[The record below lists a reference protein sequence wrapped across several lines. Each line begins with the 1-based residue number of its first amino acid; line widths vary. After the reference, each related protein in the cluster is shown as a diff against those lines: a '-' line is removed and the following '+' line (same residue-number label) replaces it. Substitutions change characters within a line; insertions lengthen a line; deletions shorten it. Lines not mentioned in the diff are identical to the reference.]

1 MDQVA
6 PRTTSAAAAE
16 AATAPPTAFTMTAD
30 ETAPIDHHATTSKP
44 FFKSTQPR
52 SHPANASVSHVTTK
66 AEITNPSASS
76 FSSSSSSSSSARVK
90 SVPIPPPLLLKRPQ
104 SRSSMSSMEDDHSS
118 KQSGSAASLPPQPM
132 MSGTANKPIPSS
144 SSSSS
149 NKKKTV
155 WTHGSSGDEMAS
167 SLGSDSDMLT
177 AAAHR
182 VKTPPS
188 ATTSPMY
195 SLRYANSPPAGSGG
209 KYMIKSKRSS
219 WIVDA
224 GAERGV
230 AGGGGGGG
238 AGASSST
245 GALATT
251 MTSDTVNS
259 HSTPST
265 PVSLP
270 ETVRFSRSRKSST
283 IDENNTTRSKLRE
296 SNFFFDKHQRASSI
310 SSILTDNISVL
321 SGSDE
326 YDASCHD
333 DNHGG
338 ASVTTSPTNAG
349 MHRRH
354 SGSSSLLRDMSSAQ
368 LADIINGNIPN
379 PVYSHHPST
388 TIPEYQQSIQTFLKR
403 QLSSSTMISPRSIP
417 EADKDVVEIDLD
429 DSFTCP
435 YNSAVDTHARYQSPV
450 YPAIFLNNNNN
461 DMHPGNIPEAVQA
474 VDTMDVNGMDS
485 ISVPDVD
492 EEDYF
497 TWTAPPCQE
506 SKSVPIR
513 RRSLSK
519 STKSAHKGSYAH
531 KLQSSRL
538 AKIRKWSPY
547 HHHHHHHQQHHY
559 QQHPPHWIN
568 WMDANAIHAN
578 DKIASWWNSV
588 IQQLDNT
595 DSVQPQQQQQQP
607 AAAPP
612 PCLASEKKQPNKHH
626 MSLHLHDLSYQFPAA
641 AAAAATTSS
650 STNVAA
656 TTTIEPVVNNN
667 NSHNNSS
674 STACSTPTRSHHVSV
689 GYRFNH
695 PTNKNPFQHFGENY
709 DSFTSPHKLPL
720 SKQQQQQNACPRL
733 TIKTRLY
740 AAKEACNLELRR
752 IIDGLNEYVERGLLY
767 QKEEQDLL
775 NWDASIRQ
783 QQQMHF
789 SDDDDEEQEP
799 QHQHQHQQQE
809 KEEGDMVAMISE
821 DSYLPTPFIL
831 TLQDVIC
838 LAQSVLDTDLE
849 VFLENSGACA
859 DTVSSIQA
867 VGLKWEYHREWP
879 CREWYVRLLL
889 SVAAL
894 NRVVEWWQAERSFWS
909 NATATT
915 PTPTTTT
922 TTSNSTTT
930 TVTPLFKPTLLLTD
944 EGATPTMRTRD
955 SSVMSTIYPTTATTI
970 NASEDET
977 TCQLQEEAD
986 MGQSRTIVMELSL
999 TSSTIQYLSP
1009 VWHDVI
1015 GTRPQSMIGLDI
1027 SQLLEP
1033 QDKDVFCTATA
1044 EMLADD
1050 SRTVEVVFHVV
1061 HDQDPAK
1068 PFVMEGKGM
1077 LMYNHVT
1084 GEPSHTMWV
1093 IKLLE
1098 VARRWST
1105 TLMEHPP
1112 ATTAVSDVVSA
1123 EAQRPPPFL
1132 CEKKMASSSVIESIK
1147 TVAMRRAI
1155 SQGGA
1160 PVSQSMDSTSHLLTL
1175 SPALCNICE
1184 RWVVAAFFEQHAE
1197 LCAEIHRAEM
1207 DVVTCNDSLT
1217 ELRHYVQG
1225 LCDLTT
1231 SEVQELESN
1240 PESLLLHQ
1248 VDTIFE
1254 DDENDENDM
1263 VSISSEKDSIF
1274 GDEALPLEEDKVSP
1288 LERKRAE
1295 LEKYMCLLDIMNTAL
1310 SIATPGSDE
1319 DDTAAA
1325 AAAAETATTDEE
1337 NAHGPHSPR
1346 LRQSSV
1352 SKAKIIQILYWRAPQ
1367 ADDAD
1372 TESLIHDIEVITK
1385 SKVDSVNRMQDC
1397 LEYNE
1402 RTRKSFQM
1410 NVMHDSE
1417 WSEFVVPPDAK
1428 KEAEEAEEEDEKDK
1442 KLQEASSPDDKA
1454 PPPVIAEQSNSQQRM
1469 PQPPALQPLQPPVA
1483 PIKKPCEDEDNKG
1496 NVNRKKSIFKK
1507 IKDWKSKGRRC
1518 SSKQSKRTSKRK
1530 QNNNNNTSSSSTMS
1544 GHVPPPV
1551 STNTTATATTAATS
1565 ISGTTRILEMEVID
1579 TPMASPKFPPLSGGA
1594 VVIPPPRRSSLTH
1607 QQQQRLQQQS
1617 SGATTPALVKSPL
1630 SPLPAAAVSSTTTST
1645 TNSSATTRP
1654 VPPSIKDFDIIKPIS
1669 KGAFG
1674 SVFLAKKRVTGD
1686 YYAIKFLKKSD
1697 MIAKNQVTNVK
1708 AERMILMTQT
1718 DSPFVTKLYY
1728 TFQSKDYLYLVM
1740 EYLNGGDCSSL
1751 IKVLGTLPCEW
1762 ARNYLAEVT
1771 LGLSYLHDRHI
1782 IHRDL
1787 KPDNLLIDQNGHLK
1801 LTDFGLSRIGFL
1813 DRRVRDELSHGP
1825 FSLLPSSPAPSRSGT
1840 PPQSPSAN
1848 SSSSSSMPLSTSGK
1862 LYKHS
1867 YFSLLFDGKKNR
1879 RGSQASSASGGGGES
1894 IHGGNPSSSSSS
1906 FVHNGE
1912 TINAP
1917 LNLLHDDV
1925 NPTTSNSSSNS
1936 IATSTA
1942 STRPHRQRT
1951 SSGLLSSGLITPAT
1965 FAVHGATTTNTAS
1978 ATTATDTGNSHHH
1991 QAEQQ
1996 QQQQQQEQAVG
2007 TPDYLAPESILG
2019 TGQDSM
2025 VDWWALGVICYE
2037 FLYGYPP
2044 FHAET
2049 PDKVFENILS
2059 RNIDWHKDDI
2069 QLPEEAYDFM
2079 ERLLTLDPEQR
2090 LGRNGPE
2097 EVRQH
2102 PFFKDLDWDTL
2113 LSESPSFVPQP
2124 MHEEDTDYFDARGAT
2139 MMMGQQQDNVQN
2151 LVLEEIKRAQAIINE
2166 QDPDSVALVDG
2177 NSVQEATSEAAHA
2190 DNSSSN
2196 AEAPPFDD
2204 VDFGTF
2210 VYKNLPVLEKANE
2223 DAIRKI
2229 RHERIVANTS
2239 SAAATAAM
2247 DRTHF
2252 RSLPAI
2258 SRRKRSSIAETVV
2271 HMRNGSSSS
2280 SSTGSN
2286 SSSTTSSLPPLSM
2299 IKTNTT
2305 SVSTSLPCTPPLAL
2319 SPSSSAKVMSS
2330 NAMSP
2335 NTTTTI
2341 PPYRRSVDTS
2351 HAPLNHAEKLK
2362 MAEDATP
2369 NRVRSVSSPGNRVA
2383 ILAAA
2388 AAAAASM
2395 GSPSSTH
2402 YHQHGP
2408 PPPISTSVAGS
2419 SPTSATSHQSSSSAS
2434 SSCTNSPLADKSHRH
2449 NMPLPLHIA
2458 SSSSSHPLD
2467 TTETAVSSPLSAS
2480 TQFAAPITT
2489 TTTRTMNCL
2498 IADDNPISCKI
2509 LETILQLLQCRCVI
2523 VRNGAQAIRCAMGD
2537 KVQFDFIFMDIRM
2550 PIIDGE
2556 AAARMIKST
2565 NNINRNTPI
2574 IAVTAYE
2581 RTLQLASVFDDTLCK
2596 PVTKEIVSRCIR
2608 HLHELQHTHNNNNN
2622 NAIHWSLSNSSVSSS
2637 SMHQQH
2643 PMESVFPL
2651 STSSSPVNAKDTFSY
2666 PQPQH
2671 HSHQHSSLT
2680 SPPSSSSAT
2689 TCHHHQPL
2697 PHPSSSPSVAS
2708 VKRRPSDALFTSLAA
2723 LE

>member
-6 PRTTSAAAAE
+6 PRTTSAAE
-16 AATAPPTAFTMTAD
+16 AAPPTASIMTAAD
-30 ETAPIDHHATTSKP
+30 EAASIDNHAAISQP

-52 SHPANASVSHVTTK
+52 SSPANASVSHVTTK
-66 AEITNPSASS
+66 AEITNPSASNS
-76 FSSSSSSSSSARVK
+76 RVK
-90 SVPIPPPLLLKRPQ
+90 GVPIPPPLLLKRRL
-104 SRSSMSSMEDDHSS
+104 SRSSMSSMDDDHSS
-118 KQSGSAASLPPQPM
+118 KQSGSAVSLPLQVSPII
-132 MSGTANKPIPSS
+132 SGTASRPISS
-144 SSSSS
+144 
-149 NKKKTV
+149 KTKSM
-155 WTHGSSGDEMAS
+155 WTHGNSGDEMAS
-167 SLGSDSDMLT
+167 SLGSESDTIANKIKT
-177 AAAHR
+177 A
-182 VKTPPS
+182 PS
-188 ATTSPMY
+188 ATSPMH

-224 GAERGV
+224 GVERGGGI
-230 AGGGGGGG
+230 GGGGVVQ
-238 AGASSST
+238 
-245 GALATT
+245 TT
-251 MTSDTVNS
+251 DASDTMN
-259 HSTPST
+259 STPSA
-265 PVSLP
+265 PGSLP

-296 SNFFFDKHQRASSI
+296 SNFFFDRHQRTSSI

-326 YDASCHD
+326 YESCHD
-333 DNHGG
+333 NDG
-338 ASVTTSPTNAG
+338 SVISAAG
-349 MHRRH
+349 NNKH
-354 SGSSSLLRDMSSAQ
+354 SSECLLRNMSSAE

-379 PVYSHHPST
+379 PVYSHPS

-403 QLSSSTMISPRSIP
+403 QLSNSTVISPRLIP

-429 DSFTCP
+429 DSFSCP
-435 YNSAVDTHARYQSPV
+435 YNNALDTYSRYQSPV
-450 YPAIFLNNNNN
+450 YPAIFLNDN
-461 DMHPGNIPEAVQA
+461 DNANDGMNRDDTQVATIDDMDTNAV
-474 VDTMDVNGMDS
+474 DS
-485 ISVPDVD
+485 ISVPDVN
-492 EEDYF
+492 EDYF
-497 TWTAPPCQE
+497 SWAAQPCQK

-513 RRSLSK
+513 RRSLAK
-519 STKSAHKGSYAH
+519 ATKSANKGSYAH

-547 HHHHHHHQQHHY
+547 HQQQQQQHHY
-559 QQHPPHWIN
+559 QHTHPNWIN
-568 WMDANAIHAN
+568 WMDASVITTN

-588 IQQLDNT
+588 IQQLDNA
-595 DSVQPQQQQQQP
+595 DSVQLQQSP
-607 AAAPP
+607 TLP
-612 PCLASEKKQPNKHH
+612 SDKKQQKHH
-626 MSLHLHDLSYQFPAA
+626 VSLHLQDLPYQFP
-641 AAAAATTSS
+641 T
-650 STNVAA
+650 VAA
-656 TTTIEPVVNNN
+656 TAATATTTATTTTTFSTSEPAANN
-667 NSHNNSS
+667 NSSG
-674 STACSTPTRSHHVSV
+674 TACSTPSRSHHASV

-695 PTNKNPFQHFGENY
+695 PNKNPFLHFGENY
-709 DSFTSPHKLPL
+709 DSFSSPHKQPS
-720 SKQQQQQNACPRL
+720 SKQQQPSACPRL

-752 IIDGLNEYVERGLLY
+752 IIDGLNEYVEKGLLY

-775 NWDASIRQ
+775 NWDASIKQ
-783 QQQMHF
+783 QQTNT
-789 SDDDDEEQEP
+789 SNTE
-799 QHQHQHQQQE
+799 E
-809 KEEGDMVAMISE
+809 KEEGMVAMISE

-859 DTVSSIQA
+859 DTVSRIQA
-867 VGLKWEYHREWP
+867 LGLKWEYHREWP

-909 NATATT
+909 NATTTAVT
-915 PTPTTTT
+915 PTPT
-922 TTSNSTTT
+922 TTSNSTTA
-930 TVTPLFKPTLLLTD
+930 TVTPLFKPTLLT
-944 EGATPTMRTRD
+944 EEAATSSVSTLRTRD
-955 SSVMSTIYPTTATTI
+955 NSVMSNSYHT
-970 NASEDET
+970 NEDD

-986 MGQSRTIVMELSL
+986 IGQSRTIVMELSL

-1015 GTRPQSMIGLDI
+1015 GTRSQSMIGLNI
-1027 SQLLEP
+1027 SQLLEH

-1050 SRTVEVVFHVV
+1050 SRTVEVVFHVIN
-1061 HDQDPAK
+1061 DQDSK
-1068 PFVMEGKGM
+1068 QPFVMEGKGM

-1098 VARRWST
+1098 MSRRWST
-1105 TLMEHPP
+1105 LISQVTS
-1112 ATTAVSDVVSA
+1112 TSVSDLMPL
-1123 EAQRPPPFL
+1123 EKPPFL
-1132 CEKKMASSSVIESIK
+1132 SERKMPSSSVIESIK

-1155 SQGGA
+1155 SQGGT

-1225 LCDLTT
+1225 LCDLTS

-1240 PESLLLHQ
+1240 PEAHLLHQ

-1254 DDENDENDM
+1254 DDENDAA
-1263 VSISSEKDSIF
+1263 SINSGNDSIF
-1274 GDEALPLEEDKVSP
+1274 GEALPLEEDKVSP

-1295 LEKYMCLLDIMNTAL
+1295 LEKYICLLDIMNTAL
-1310 SIATPGSDE
+1310 SIATPGSD
-1319 DDTAAA
+1319 DT
-1325 AAAAETATTDEE
+1325 TTDED
-1337 NAHGPHSPR
+1337 AHGPHSPH
-1346 LRQSSV
+1346 LKQSSV

-1402 RTRKSFQM
+1402 RTRKNFQM

-1417 WSEFVVPPDAK
+1417 WSEFVAPPQDEKKLEEMETPEAVDAELEHPAETSPVVEQSSSRQRIPPPAPPAK
-1428 KEAEEAEEEDEKDK
+1428 KP
-1442 KLQEASSPDDKA
+1442 S
-1454 PPPVIAEQSNSQQRM
+1454 
-1469 PQPPALQPLQPPVA
+1469 
-1483 PIKKPCEDEDNKG
+1483 EDEDKG

-1530 QNNNNNTSSSSTMS
+1530 QNISNSSAGTSSHM
-1544 GHVPPPV
+1544 PPPL
-1551 STNTTATATTAATS
+1551 STNTAITTSSTQHPS
-1565 ISGTTRILEMEVID
+1565 ISGTRILEIEVID
-1579 TPMASPKFPPLSGGA
+1579 TPMASPKFPILTGSA
-1594 VVIPPPRRSSLTH
+1594 VVPPPRRSSLTH
-1607 QQQQRLQQQS
+1607 QQQRLQQQS

-1630 SPLPAAAVSSTTTST
+1630 SPLPAAVSTAST
-1645 TNSSATTRP
+1645 TTRP

-1751 IKVLGTLPCEW
+1751 IKVLGTLPCDW
-1762 ARNYLAEVT
+1762 ARNYLAEVA

-1848 SSSSSSMPLSTSGK
+1848 STMPLSSGGSGK

-1879 RGSQASSASGGGGES
+1879 RGSHASSASGGGES
-1894 IHGGNPSSSSSS
+1894 VHGGNQSSST

-1917 LNLLHDDV
+1917 LNLHDDLD
-1925 NPTTSNSSSNS
+1925 PTTSSSTNS
-1936 IATSTA
+1936 ITTSTT
-1942 STRPHRQRT
+1942 SVRPHRQRT
-1951 SSGLLSSGLITPAT
+1951 SSGLLSSGLITPAA
-1965 FAVHGATTTNTAS
+1965 FVHGATSTTDNNNNQS
-1978 ATTATDTGNSHHH
+1978 AENGAGDGR
-1991 QAEQQ
+1991 
-1996 QQQQQQEQAVG
+1996 QQQQEQAVG

-2097 EVRQH
+2097 EVRKH
-2102 PFFKDLDWDTL
+2102 PFFKDLDWDKL

-2124 MHEEDTDYFDARGAT
+2124 MNEEDTDYFDARGAT
-2139 MMMGQQQDNVQN
+2139 MMMEQQDNLQN

-2166 QDPDSVALVDG
+2166 QNPDKIALVDG
-2177 NSVQEATSEAAHA
+2177 ISGQATEVANADHSEV
-2190 DNSSSN
+2190 S
-2196 AEAPPFDD
+2196 FDD
-2204 VDFGTF
+2204 ADFGTF

-2239 SAAATAAM
+2239 SSSSLASM
-2247 DRTHF
+2247 DRIHF

-2258 SRRKRSSIAETVV
+2258 SRRKRSSIAETV
-2271 HMRNGSSSS
+2271 HLRNGSN

-2286 SSSTTSSLPPLSM
+2286 NSTASSLPPLSM
-2299 IKTNTT
+2299 IKTNT

-2319 SPSSSAKVMSS
+2319 SPSSSAKVVSGVI
-2330 NAMSP
+2330 SP
-2335 NTTTTI
+2335 NTSAT
-2341 PPYRRSVDTS
+2341 PPYRRSVDIS
-2351 HAPLNHAEKLK
+2351 HAPINHAEKLK

-2383 ILAAA
+2383 VLAAA

-2395 GSPSSTH
+2395 GLPSTNYQSCPH
-2402 YHQHGP
+2402 APP

-2419 SPTSATSHQSSSSAS
+2419 SPTSATSHHGSSSAN
-2434 SSCTNSPLADKSHRH
+2434 SSCTNSPLTEKSHRH
-2449 NMPLPLHIA
+2449 NMPLPLQI
-2458 SSSSSHPLD
+2458 SSSTAHPLD
-2467 TTETAVSSPLSAS
+2467 IETCSPLSANTQS
-2480 TQFAAPITT
+2480 TATI
-2489 TTTRTMNCL
+2489 RTMNCL

-2509 LETILQLLQCRCVI
+2509 LETILHLLQCRCVI

-2608 HLHELQHTHNNNNN
+2608 HLSELQTNH
-2622 NAIHWSLSNSSVSSS
+2622 NAIHWSSSS
-2637 SMHQQH
+2637 SAPIHQPQH
-2643 PMESVFPL
+2643 PIESVFPL
-2651 STSSSPVNAKDTFSY
+2651 STSSSPVNVKDSFSY
-2666 PQPQH
+2666 PHHQHQH
-2671 HSHQHSSLT
+2671 HQTVTSL
-2680 SPPSSSSAT
+2680 PPSSV
-2689 TCHHHQPL
+2689 
-2697 PHPSSSPSVAS
+2697 PHPSPYSVT
-2708 VKRRPSDALFTSLAA
+2708 VKRPSDALSTSLA
-2723 LE
+2723 LD